1 MAEFTV
7 SDDIISSSAAAEYFA
22 RADKRVLIGVRATL
36 EMLEIPV
43 PLYAVRRPPGR
54 PPSRAVTDAF
64 AADHGRQPSRPPVHS
79 DPLGSHR
86 IAAAVAKAA
95 ARTAA
100 KKSNP

>member
-43 PLYAVRRPPGR
+43 PQYAVRRPPGR
-54 PPSRAVTDAF
+54 PPSRAVADAF
-64 AADHGRQPSRPPVHS
+64 AADHGKTRPQRPVS
-79 DPLGSHR
+79 QDPLGEHR
-86 IAAAVAKAA
+86 LAAAVAKAA
-95 ARTAA
+95 ARAA
-100 KKSNP
+100 KTTNP